1 MNPGGAEK
9 SLLDIL
15 KHMDYSK
22 YHVELLLLEELGVGF
37 KGTFETVDVFVDL
50 GVGFQC

>member
-15 KHMDYSK
+15 KHIDYSK
-22 YHVELLLLEELGVGF
+22 YHVELLLLEEFGDYTDEIPKEVEVRLF
-37 KGTFETVDVFVDL
+37 DL
-50 GVGFQC
+50 HNT